1 MSAKST
7 PGPWRVTDMKHTVGR
22 GVWAGS
28 GPNEYRVC
36 GVGLSHVQGQ
46 MEANARLIAAA
57 PDLLAEL
64 QNIANANPLNW
75 DAPCNDFATFY
86 AWAQSRARAAIAK
99 AVTP

>member
-22 GVWAGS
+22 AVWAGTPG

-46 MEANARLIAAA
+46 MEANACLIAAA
-57 PDLLAEL
+57 PDLLEALEE
-64 QNIANANPLNW
+64 IVK
-75 DAPCNDFATFY
+75 NDPFQ
-86 AWAQSRARAAIAK
+86 QSSAGIIARAAIAK